1 MSLAHPH
8 AKAKAPSV
16 RLVPSDPDNPIPDNP
31 ILTLKT
37 PKISMTNP
45 NVSSSMIPLRCTSSF
60 ETYRP
65 RSVPLERNASATDAK
80 LADP

>member
-37 PKISMTNP
+37 LKISTTNP
-45 NVSSSMIPLRCTSSF
+45 NASSSKIPLQCMSSS
-60 ETYRP
+60 ETCSC
-65 RSVPLERNASATDAK
+65 RSALLERNASATDAK